1 MNSIFFPRNI
11 NKTYKHKTMDNL
23 QQLVMSKA
31 EKWLGAEFDEATRQE
46 VKNLIDNDQKE
57 LVESFYKD
65 LEFGTGGLRG
75 IMGVGTNRMNNYTVG
90 FATQGLANYLKINF
104 PGEEIRVAVA
114 HDSRNNSRTFAERVA
129 DIFASNGFKVY
140 LFDELRPTPELS
152 FAIRELNCQ
161 SGVMITASHNPK
173 EYNGY
178 KAYWSDGSQVTSPH
192 DVNIIKEVEKI
203 TEVSQVLT
211 GLNAENITILDQE
224 FDEKYLAKIKE
235 LQLSAD
241 SVARYHDMK
250 IIYTPLHGA
259 GVRLTPASLKNFGF
273 TNVISVKEQTVLDGN
288 FPTVASPNPENRP
301 TLKMAIDLAEKEQ
314 ADLAMATDPDSD
326 RIGLALRNSKGEYV
340 LLNGNQ
346 TLVLLMCYQL
356 TRWAETGRIKNGDY
370 VVKTIVSSMMPD
382 AVAEAYGVKC
392 YNCLTGFKFIAKII
406 RENEGKA
413 QYIGG
418 GEESFGYLGGD
429 YVRDKDG
436 VSACSLAAE
445 AAAWCRD
452 TKGVTLYEWLQ
463 DLYVKFGFYR
473 EDLVNVVR
481 EGKDGAELIQNM
493 MVEFRANPPQS
504 LLGSKVVEVYDYK
517 TLELKNTVTGEVCPI
532 PGIEDKS
539 NVLQWITED
548 GTKVSV
554 RPSGTEPKIKFYFG
568 VKAELPSVEE
578 FEKVEAELDAKIEAL
593 KVELK
598 LI

>member
-1 MNSIFFPRNI
+1 
-11 NKTYKHKTMDNL
+11 
-23 QQLVMSKA
+23 
-31 EKWLGAEFDEATRQE
+31 
-46 VKNLIDNDQKE
+46 
-57 LVESFYKD
+57 
-65 LEFGTGGLRG
+65 
-75 IMGVGTNRMNNYTVG
+75 
-90 FATQGLANYLKINF
+90 
-104 PGEEIRVAVA
+104 
-114 HDSRNNSRTFAERVA
+114 
-129 DIFASNGFKVY
+129 
-140 LFDELRPTPELS
+140 
-152 FAIRELNCQ
+152 
-161 SGVMITASHNPK
+161 MITASHNPK

-192 DVNIIKEVEKI
+192 DTNIIKEVEKI

-211 GLNAENITILDQE
+211 GKNAENITILDE
-224 FDEKYLAKIKE
+224 KFDEKYLAAIKK

-250 IIYTPLHGA
+250 IVYTPLHGA

-273 TNVISVKEQTVLDGN
+273 TNVISVPEQCVLDGN

-301 TLKMAIDLAEKEQ
+301 TMKMAIDLAEKEQ

-356 TRWAETGRIKNGDY
+356 TRWAELGLIKDGDY
-370 VVKTIVSSMMPD
+370 VVKTIVTSMMPD
-382 AVAEAYGVKC
+382 AVAASYGVKC
-392 YNCLTGFKFIAKII
+392 YNCLTGFKYIAKII
-406 RENEGKA
+406 RENEGKSK
-413 QYIGG
+413 YIGG
-418 GEESFGYLGGD
+418 GEESFGYLAGD

-473 EDLVNVVR
+473 EALVNVVR

-493 MVEFRANPPQS
+493 MVEYRANPPQTI
-504 LLGSKVVEVYDYK
+504 LGSKVVEVYDYK
-517 TLELKNTVTGEVCPI
+517 TLEVKNRVTGEVYPI
-532 PGIEDKS
+532 PEIEDKS
-539 NVLQWITED
+539 NVLQWVTED

-578 FEKVEAELDAKIEAL
+578 FDKVEAELDAKIEAI
-593 KVELK
+593 KAELK
-598 LI
+598 LV